1 MKRGVLALGLLLALF
16 TPSEA
21 PAQSL
26 AQICQAYAADRTPRQ
41 PLLEELCFGGK
52 SSGGGSSEGSSGGS
66 SEGSNGDGKGDPD
79 ETPPGRGPCCRTCY
93 CYGFQG
99 RWYQQMIDPE
109 GRPFG
114 PLQPG
119 FTLIEP
125 RPYNSPDLAP
135 TPPTPDFQ
143 FNRPGLGGF
152 Q

>member
-21 PAQSL
+21 LAQSP
-26 AQICQAYAADRTPRQ
+26 AQICHEYAAARMAGQTPRQ
-41 PLLEELCFGGK
+41 PLLEELCLGGK
-52 SSGGGSSEGSSGGS
+52 SSGGVSSGGS
-66 SEGSNGDGKGDPD
+66 KGDGDGDTG
-79 ETPPGRGPCCRTCY
+79 EIPPGRNPCCRTCY
-93 CYGFQG
+93 CYGYQG
-99 RWYQQMIDPE
+99 RWYQQMIDPD

-125 RPYNSPDLAP
+125 RPYFSPDLAP
-135 TPPTPDFQ
+135 PPPTPDFQ